1 MLSGLLM
8 DRDKGY
14 QRRLEDLRKTW
25 ESLKLEKKK
34 RTQRKNN
41 RDESVED
48 REANKFRRQGRGL
61 WDKVIRTR
69 IRV

>member
-25 ESLKLEKKK
+25 VSLKLEKKIK
-34 RTQRKNN
+34 NTEEEQQR
-41 RDESVED
+41 
-48 REANKFRRQGRGL
+48 
-61 WDKVIRTR
+61 
-69 IRV
+69 